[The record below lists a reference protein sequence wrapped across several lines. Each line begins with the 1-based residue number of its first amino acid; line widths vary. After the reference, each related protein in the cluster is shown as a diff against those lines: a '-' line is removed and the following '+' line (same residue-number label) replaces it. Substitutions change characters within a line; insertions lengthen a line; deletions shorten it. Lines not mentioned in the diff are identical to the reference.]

1 MTALTCDQVRDLA
14 AEYVLDGL
22 SPSVRAAVSDHLAG
36 HPDGHPEF
44 AELGGIAPALAFLT
58 DPVAPPAA
66 LKSRL
71 LAAAAATPQAVA
83 AATPAPTVSAA
94 AAGGAAASG
103 GAAAPGG
110 AARDI
115 PPWPGSTARV
125 WSRRGTIARWA
136 FTAAAVVSIVALLVA
151 NLSLQDQVSHSDQF
165 NARLDRALTLA
176 AAPGSRVAVIGA
188 PGTAGAGTSSGV
200 LFGPSGLAVI
210 PRNGPAILIM
220 QGLDATD
227 GGKVYEAWAI
237 VGKQAPAPIG
247 SFGVGGDGFGWLAEL
262 TVPLGEGVT
271 IALTRE
277 PGPGATTP
285 TLPIVALG
293 TAAPSS

>member
-22 SPSVRAAVSDHLAG
+22 SPSARAAVRDHLAG
-36 HPDGHPEF
+36 HQDGHPEF
-44 AELGGIAPALAFLT
+44 AELGGVAPALAYLT
-58 DPVAPPAA
+58 DPVDPPAE

-83 AATPAPTVSAA
+83 AATPAPAVSAA
-94 AAGGAAASG
+94 AAGGAS
-103 GAAAPGG
+103 APGG
-110 AARDI
+110 AARHV
-115 PPWPGSTARV
+115 PSWLSSRARV
-125 WSRRGTIARWA
+125 WSRRGTVARWA
-136 FTAAAVVSIVALLVA
+136 FTAAAVISIVALVVA
-151 NLSLQDQVSHSDQF
+151 NLSLQDQVSHSGQF

-188 PGTAGAGTSSGV
+188 PGTSGAGTSSGV
-200 LFGPSGLAVI
+200 QSGPSGLAVI
-210 PRNGPAILIM
+210 PRNGPAVLIM

-247 SFGVGGDGFGWLAEL
+247 SFGVGGDGFGWLAEM
-262 TVPLGEGVT
+262 TVPSGEGVT